1 MEHLL
6 ELFEADWILAQKAK
20 QTVKSYRVYLEEL
33 IGQSHTL
40 RVDEV
45 KQWLLSAQSNPV
57 RRKKAQA
64 VRAFGKWAEV
74 NNFDVFQ
81 WWRMI
86 PIPKDP
92 IKPQATVTQEI
103 YRESIKKV
111 RTIRDRALVDVLWS
125 TGLRRS
131 EIARLDVS
139 DINFVD
145 SFLIV
150 RSSKT
155 GKPRIA
161 PLSPNARKSLAR
173 LIGQKRFGSVFDWK
187 SSSIRVRL
195 SRLGLPSAHAWR
207 RGWAVQALRQGVSE
221 TSVKAAA
228 GWSSGAMVARYT
240 SALSGELAIE
250 EFQRSWMTDK

>member
-6 ELFEADWILAQKAK
+6 ELFESDWILAQKAK

-45 KQWLLSAQSNPV
+45 KQWLLSAKSTPV

-64 VRAFGKWAEV
+64 VRAFGKWAES
-74 NNFDVFQ
+74 NDFDVFQ

-92 IKPQATVTQEI
+92 VRPQATVT
-103 YRESIKKV
+103 REMYTQALKKA
-111 RTIRDRALVDVLWS
+111 RTIRDRALIDVLWS

-131 EIARLDVS
+131 EIAPLEVS
-139 DINFVD
+139 DINFGEG
-145 SFLIV
+145 FLIV
-150 RSSKT
+150 QSSKT

-161 PLSPNARKSLAR
+161 PLSPDARKSLIR
-173 LIGQKRFGSVFDWK
+173 HLGQRRSGSVFGWN
-187 SSSIRVRL
+187 SNSIRVRL
-195 SRLGLPSAHAWR
+195 VRLGLPSAHAWR
-207 RGWAVQALRQGVSE
+207 RGWAVQSLRDGVSE

-240 SALSGELAIE
+240 NALSGELAVE
-250 EFQRSWMTDK
+250 EFRRTWR